1 MNDDKTTSP
10 AKKRF
15 KQLTVMESFSKSGK
29 KIPTSETLF
38 LMINNLLQTLVVRKV
53 NLTNIFFRFGRISN

>member
-15 KQLTVMESFSKSGK
+15 KQLTVMESFSKSGM
-29 KIPTSETLF
+29 KIHTPVDTLSYD
-38 LMINNLLQTLVVRKV
+38 INNLLQTLVVRKS
-53 NLTNIFFRFGRISN
+53 NLSNIFF